1 MPQEWPQVPPGVQSP
16 VWSDRVIDAGG
27 WVILTV
33 VVTLLVVSLVGV
45 PWDAE
50 PHAATVA
57 ALEAQYADMAEENAH
72 LLEEIGRLLEPALP
86 ALAFESCELTNADPG
101 FPGWVDPLRQ
111 HGRTVDYVL
120 TQTMSEA
127 TCTGGASR

>member
-16 VWSDRVIDAGG
+16 GWSDRVIDAGG

-45 PWDAE
+45 PWDA
-50 PHAATVA
+50 ATMA
-57 ALEAQYADMAEENAH
+57 ALDTQYADMAEENAH
-72 LLEEIGRLLEPALP
+72 LIEEIERLLEPALP
-86 ALAFESCELTNADPG
+86 ALALESCELTNVDPG
-101 FPGWVDPLRQ
+101 FPGWDDPLRQ
-111 HGRTVDYVL
+111 HGRTVDYLL

-127 TCTGGASR
+127 TCTRGASR

>member
-27 WVILTV
+27 CMILTV

-50 PHAATVA
+50 PHAATPA
-57 ALEAQYADMAEENAH
+57 ALDTRYADMAEENAH
-72 LLEEIGRLLEPALP
+72 LIEEIERLLEPALS
-86 ALAFESCELTNADPG
+86 ALALESCELTNVDPG
-101 FPGWVDPLRQ
+101 FPGWDDPLRQ
-111 HGRTVDYVL
+111 HGRTVDYLL